1 MGALFSQKRWFK
13 SRKDY
18 DRDEDKRKNR
28 IQAWTRIT
36 LVLIVKIYLQ
46 FLFTIGAFIPRR
58 SWVDNH
64 IKMCYNRLDSLKSS
78 YDYATRKQWYK

>member
-1 MGALFSQKRWFK
+1 MCALFSQKRWFK
-13 SRKDY
+13 SRKDN

-46 FLFTIGAFIPRR
+46 FLFTIFSENNFDRTR
-58 SWVDNH
+58 S
-64 IKMCYNRLDSLKSS
+64 YSNREINK
-78 YDYATRKQWYK
+78 YR